1 MQRRGL
7 VGVFVCLV
15 VLICT
20 KLVSSTVS
28 VDSCNALLRALEES
42 SENGIVVVGELE
54 CHSAEWPSVVY
65 LDRDIVIIGEN
76 FGESRLSIPDNTILI
91 VSAGEFLTF
100 MDIILMVRT
109 LDEGNTLTFIEV
121 EPDAQVVVENT
132 IIVAET
138 CEGRESSNGNRSERD
153 GDVNVLNAEGEEIV
167 RSCNT
172 AHVCSEDGRV
182 NSNVIRSIEIAAQ
195 HSDCGQNTLSTP
207 SSDDDD
213 DPQESL
219 LMITLL
225 TTIVFA
231 VLVIVLIAAVLFL
244 IFIKYDGTKQKEE
257 KSESSEEQSY
267 EPPTEPKN
275 LESNDRDLKKL
286 ESGERGE
293 LERQET
299 EQRSLLTS
307 DHLPLSNWN
316 FKMSDIEI
324 KEPLGRGSFGKVY
337 KGLWQGTDV
346 AIKSILHGGGI
357 MESRTEPFEAYLSR
371 QVSHPNVVQTFIVHT
386 VPRSGS
392 TPIRNI
398 TPGKC
403 TTSELTNDESI
414 TSADEM
420 FGSMAKGLGNEVE
433 CLETWIVLEYCD
445 RGSLARAIHEGSLQL
460 VHRGSSGPNLGLAIL
475 TALDIA
481 HAMMYLHNVRIIH
494 GDLKA
499 ANVLLKSDASDPRGF
514 VCKVGDFGL
523 SRFLADDT
531 HIETFT
537 CGTITH
543 MPPELLKGGVL
554 TPAADVYSFAILMW
568 ELLTGVSPYG
578 SKTHGEIV
586 VVVVNRQARPP
597 IPEFC
602 SEGYAELMEDCWRH
616 SHHERPGFPEIVDRL
631 KDLLEEEMANQLD
644 TSEHQSTLVGPLYSV
659 ERSLASVEVP
669 SFPSCQ
675 PMSCDYGWTLE
686 PTDGSSR
693 VLNFPEDLSLRSTPV
708 SPSPEES

>member
-1 MQRRGL
+1 VI
-7 VGVFVCLV
+7 VGDLQC
-15 VLICT
+15 
-20 KLVSSTVS
+20 
-28 VDSCNALLRALEES
+28 AEE
-42 SENGIVVVGELE
+42 ND
-54 CHSAEWPSVVY
+54 WPSNVRI
-65 LDRDIVIIGEN
+65 DRELSILGDT
-76 FGESRLSIPDNTILI
+76 FGDSILSIPDFTTFI
-91 VSAGEFLTF
+91 VTPGQSLTF
-100 MDIILMVRT
+100 SDLLLVVRT
-109 LDEGNTLTFIEV
+109 LDEGNTFAFIEIEGGGRV
-121 EPDAQVVVENT
+121 FVENT
-132 IIVAET
+132 IIVSES
-138 CEGRESSNGNRSERD
+138 CEDQRPSSGNRSERD
-153 GDVNVLNAEGEEIV
+153 TVVNIRNAQGEEIV
-167 RSCNT
+167 QFCNT
-172 AHVCSEDGRV
+172 ARVCSDDGSI
-182 NSNVIRSIEIAAQ
+182 NSDLLRSIDISAH
-195 HSDCGQNTLSTP
+195 HSVCEHDLVGLPN
-207 SSDDDD
+207 SDDDD
-213 DPQESL
+213 EQQHASL
-219 LMITLL
+219 LMITLF
-225 TTIVFA
+225 TTVVFS
-231 VLVIVLIAAVLFL
+231 VLVVVLIGAVIFL
-244 IFIKYDGTKQKEE
+244 LIARHSRESKEKTE
-257 KSESSEEQSY
+257 RSESSEEPSY
-267 EPPTEPKN
+267 VPPEEPKT
-275 LESNDRDLKKL
+275 LESIDRDLKKL

-293 LERQET
+293 LQRRET
-299 EQRSLLTS
+299 EQQSLLSS
-307 DHLPLSNWN
+307 DHLPRSNWN
-316 FKMSDIEI
+316 FKLSDIEI

-337 KGLWQGTDV
+337 KGEWQGTDV
-346 AIKSILHGGGI
+346 AVKCILHGEGI
-357 MESRTEPFEAYLSR
+357 LESTPEPFEAYLSR

-386 VPRSGS
+386 VPRGGPA
-392 TPIRNI
+392 PIRNP
-398 TPGKC
+398 TGKWSVSGFGTKE
-403 TTSELTNDESI
+403 TTNESI
-414 TSADEM
+414 TSTDDM
-420 FGSMAKGLGNEVE
+420 FGTMAKGLCAHGPE

-445 RGSLARAIHEGSLQL
+445 RGSLARSIHEGSLQL
-460 VHRGSSGPNLGLAIL
+460 VQEGRRRPNLGLAVL

-499 ANVLLKSDASDPRGF
+499 ANILLKSDASDPRGF

-644 TSEHQSTLVGPLYSV
+644 TSEHQSTPVGPLYSV
-659 ERSLASVEVP
+659 ERSLGSAEVP

-686 PTDGSSR
+686 PTEGSSR
-693 VLNFPEDLSLRSTPV
+693 VLNFPEDYDFRSTPV
-708 SPSPEES
+708 SHTTEES